1 MEFNNFL
8 NYISANLKQIYAN
21 FNSHFG
27 VNQVEFEHILKK
39 LIDDVATDKFYRKLL
54 NKKDLSNCFES
65 QTLYELKKY
74 LSLQLRIN
82 DDDIK
87 NILINT
93 PEILFFATNISK
105 IYPIFK
111 GSYFKGYVLLD
122 DDLYKA
128 YSFYNNYKYL
138 LNSSKASQNFDL
150 SLQNIKINY
159 VNPKFIEKTGKYVLV
174 KNDLFDNSKLINY
187 LLENLNR
194 EDVMKYYGLTSDS
207 TLEEKF
213 DAISTEYNKRD
224 YYFKRKK

>member
-1 MEFNNFL
+1 MEFNKFL
-8 NYISANLKQIYAN
+8 NYISVNLRQIYAN
-21 FNSHFG
+21 FNLHFG
-27 VNQVEFEHILKK
+27 VTKEEFEHILKK
-39 LIDDVATDKFYRKLL
+39 LINDIATDKFYKNLL
-54 NKKDLSNCFES
+54 KKKDLSNCFEG

-138 LNSSKASQNFDL
+138 LNSRKVNQNFDL

-159 VNPKFIEKTGKYVLV
+159 VNPKFIEKTGKYVLG